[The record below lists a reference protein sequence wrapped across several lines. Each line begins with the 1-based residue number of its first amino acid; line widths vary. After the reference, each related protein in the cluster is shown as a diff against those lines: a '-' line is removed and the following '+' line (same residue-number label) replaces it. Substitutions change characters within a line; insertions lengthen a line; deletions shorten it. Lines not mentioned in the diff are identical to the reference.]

1 MGAATPYRT
10 MAVGAIAGTDA
21 LRKRDEEFYSDLTG
35 AGFLLDHGDDGSGL
49 GLKYMRRGS
58 GYYIDV
64 GGSQLIIDGEIKLQ
78 APGAQSNPTYSQPV
92 MPEPHQHF
100 GHGR

>member
-1 MGAATPYRT
+1 MRDLLGAATPYRT

-78 APGAQSNPTYSQPV
+78 APGA
-92 MPEPHQHF
+92 
-100 GHGR
+100 

>member
-21 LRKRDEEFYSDLTG
+21 LRKRDEEFYSDLAG

-49 GLKYMRRGS
+49 RLKYMRRGS

-78 APGAQSNPTYSQPV
+78 SPGGSPPL
-92 MPEPHQHF
+92 HHF
-100 GHGR
+100 IIG